1 MVVLRKGEWVWVDSG
16 QGVAIGAEV
25 KLTDTGKL
33 QLFDDEGKEHEINK
47 KKEEGFRPMHPTSVN
62 GVDDMIRLGDLNE
75 AGLLRNLLV
84 RHKDGIIYTYTGSIL
99 VAVNPYQLLPLY
111 TTEQVHLY
119 TDRRLGELPPHVFA
133 IADSCFFNM
142 RRNKKDQCCVI
153 SGESGAGKT
162 ESTKLM
168 LQFLAAV
175 SGQHSWIEQQ
185 ILEANP
191 ILEAFGNA
199 KTIRNDNSSRF
210 GKYIDINFTKGGAI
224 EGAKIEQYL
233 LEKSRVCRQAPE
245 ERNYHIFYCML
256 MGMPAEQKKI
266 LSLGNASEY
275 NYLTMGNCTS
285 CDGRDDIKEYA
296 HFCSAMKILMF
307 SENDSW
313 EINKLLAAILHLG
326 NVHFEA
332 TILNNLESC
341 DIMTSHHFNM
351 AVKLLEVDP
360 KALEKSLT
368 QRSFMTSRE
377 SVTKPLTSAQAM
389 DGKDAFVKAIYG
401 RLFVWVVG
409 KINKA
414 VFKPPPEDTK
424 YVRQSIGLL
433 DIFGFENFNKNSFEQ
448 LCINFANEQLQQ
460 FFVKH
465 VFKLEQDEYA
475 RENIVW
481 KHIDYNDN
489 QRTLD
494 VLANKSLNIL
504 ALIDEESN
512 FPKGTDTTMINKMN
526 QVHGKGDVY
535 VPPKNNHDTQF
546 GIQHFAGVV
555 HYDSKGFLEKNR
567 DALSTDLIQLVEK
580 SSNKMLKQAFQ
591 NELSSNGEIASANP
605 KMTITPKNSLR
616 LTVDAKKRAPTLSGQ
631 FRQSLDALMKTLT
644 ACQPYFIR
652 CIKPNDFKKPML
664 FDRDLCMRQ
673 LRYSGMMETIRIRKA
688 GYPIRYTFDEFLE
701 RYRVLLKS
709 SLCDPKVESPQ
720 KCAEWICKTVLAG
733 QDGDWKTGKTKI
745 FLKDFHDTMLELE
758 RMKELNEKALLIQRV
773 LRGYKYRRQF
783 LRQRSSALV
792 IQKNWRGY
800 KGRKLY
806 RVVQLGFA
814 RLQAKVRARQLQHHY
829 QQKRVAAVR
838 LQAQTRGYLA
848 RKEWQ
853 RKRRAVILLQ
863 TNTRGMLARKQ
874 VKKMK
879 RDTFLSAK
887 ERREEELAALERQ
900 RRLHQVLQQ
909 KKEKEASTQSE
920 SITAQEMVDD
930 IFGFLPNMVGGQ
942 EGQAPAGFKD
952 LEKQGERTRPE
963 EVDLDDLPMV
973 EDIPEE
979 DYDDLDEYSFSKFA
993 SMYFQGAATP
1003 THVRQRLRQPLLYH
1017 EDEGDVVASMTV
1029 WWIILRF
1036 MGDLPEPKLVQG
1048 QGARGLRG
1056 SNMVNNSLD
1065 PDLAL
1070 RQDRRLSHMV
1080 GLDQRVLR
1088 NQKNRKVSTVPEEP
1102 APKGRKGSTF
1112 TDLLS
1117 RNRKASAKPEEVILN
1132 RKGSSAVDATPRA
1145 RKGSTFTNMLSGGR
1159 KTSSIPEEVPAS
1171 PSRGMRKPSIIQE
1184 ESEEGEEVSKPPTVQ
1199 TISEEDEILV
1209 GEGPTL
1215 DRPMT
1220 ALEKLHSIV
1229 GYAIVRRDLRD
1240 EIYCQICKQLQENG
1254 NRSSFYRGWILLSI
1268 CLGIFPPTERFIKF
1282 LQSFIRFGPMGYAP
1296 YCAKRLRRTVA
1307 NGVRG
1312 EPPSWLELEATKSK
1326 KPIAVSVTLMDSRTI
1341 SLPVD
1346 SSSTS
1351 KEICQ
1356 LLSEKVSLKD
1366 TFGFSLYVA
1375 IYEKVWSLGSGRE
1388 HVMDAI
1394 SQCEQEVKRKG
1405 GQEQHAPWRLYYRK
1419 EIFTPW
1425 HDCKEDSVSTDL
1437 IYRQIIRGLR
1447 FGEYKCDK
1455 DDDIVQLSA
1464 KHFYV
1469 QHGSDCSLDNAK
1481 TVVQDCINAS
1491 LLEAKTQDKW
1501 LQMVSTA
1508 HAQGPYINSRQK
1520 AAGVKAEVVDYARQ
1534 KWPLFF
1540 SRFFEAAKLS
1550 GPALPKNKFIVAIN
1564 WTGITFLDEKER
1576 RLLQLSYPEVTG
1588 VNTMRE
1594 GKTFGQSVSLL
1605 TLKGDFSLNAAMA
1618 GNIAELVHM
1627 FLGGLRERS
1636 QYAVALQEVNQDDPT
1651 FLSFKK
1657 GELIVL
1663 IKDDEL
1669 TVGRGWIK
1677 GKNERTGKTGAVPID
1692 AILVL
1697 PTLTKPTN
1705 EVMSLLNLSPDQR
1718 KSIMAA
1724 NQKETGTVERVAP
1737 VSLKEFSYEYFRQP
1751 IKDVNRQV
1759 ISKNVAPERLWVKSR
1774 EPIKQPLLKKLAGN
1788 SELSHRACL
1797 AFTAI
1802 LKYMGD
1808 YPTKQIQSPLELTDQ
1823 IFGPAT
1829 KDEALRDE
1837 IYCQIMKQMTSNNN
1851 RFSLEQGW
1859 QLLWLCCGLFPPSQ
1873 SLLKHTQRFLESRR
1887 REPLAPDCLQRL
1899 QGSLRIEPRK
1909 LPPHQVEI
1917 DAIQQNS
1924 TQIFHKVHFPNDMEE
1939 IFEVNTSTRIRDLC
1953 QTISTKLQLVSSDG
1967 FSIFVKT
1974 PDKVLSLNDSDY
1986 FFDSLRQITDWSKK
2000 AKSVKEGGGPM
2011 NMSYLVFFMRKLWFN
2026 VSPGRDLE
2034 ADLIFHYPQE
2044 LPKYLRGYHRCTK
2057 EDMVNIGALLF
2068 RVKFNNDKTQFVL
2081 IPKMLKDLVPNDM
2094 LKAMSTTDWQKNIVA
2109 AYNKQASMTSE
2120 EASLAFL
2127 KVVCRWPTF
2136 GCAFFEV
2143 KQTSDPNFPDIV
2155 RIAISKQGVSIIH
2168 PKTKDVLATHPFNRI
2183 ANWCSGS
2190 TYFHITV
2197 GNLVK
2202 GNKILC
2208 ETSLGYK
2215 MDDLL
2220 TSYVNMYL
2228 NETKAVRTRNQRYN
2242 E

>member
-1 MVVLRKGEWVWVDSG
+1 MSIPPPPQGEWVWVDSG

-47 KKEEGFRPMHPTSVN
+47 KKEDGFRPMHPTSVN

-285 CDGRDDIKEYA
+285 CDGRDDIKEYT
-296 HFCSAMKILMF
+296 HFRSAMKILMF

-326 NVHFEA
+326 NVHFEGQRFD
-332 TILNNLESC
+332 SM
-341 DIMTSHHFNM
+341 IMFASIM
-351 AVKLLEVDP
+351 LCC
-360 KALEKSLT
+360 
-368 QRSFMTSRE
+368 
-377 SVTKPLTSAQAM
+377 SVFHQ
-389 DGKDAFVKAIYG
+389 AIYG

-414 VFKPPPEDTK
+414 VFKSPPEDTT

-481 KHIDYNDN
+481 KHIEYNDN

-591 NELSSNGEIASANP
+591 NELSSNGEIASQ
-605 KMTITPKNSLR
+605 
-616 LTVDAKKRAPTLSGQ
+616 TVDAKKRAPTLSGQ

-709 SLCDPKVESPQ
+709 SLCDPK
-720 KCAEWICKTVLAG
+720 KCAEWICETVLAG

-806 RVVQLGFA
+806 RLGFA

-874 VKKMK
+874 
-879 RDTFLSAK
+879 

-900 RRLHQVLQQ
+900 RRLNQVLQQ

-942 EGQAPAGFKD
+942 EGQAPAGFK
-952 LEKQGERTRPE
+952 RTRPE
-963 EVDLDDLPMV
+963 EVDLDDLPM
-973 EDIPEE
+973 
-979 DYDDLDEYSFSKFA
+979 YSFSKFA

-1080 GLDQRVLR
+1080 GLDQ
-1088 NQKNRKVSTVPEEP
+1088 
-1102 APKGRKGSTF
+1102 
-1112 TDLLS
+1112 
-1117 RNRKASAKPEEVILN
+1117 
-1132 RKGSSAVDATPRA
+1132 
-1145 RKGSTFTNMLSGGR
+1145 
-1159 KTSSIPEEVPAS
+1159 
-1171 PSRGMRKPSIIQE
+1171 
-1184 ESEEGEEVSKPPTVQ
+1184 
-1199 TISEEDEILV
+1199 
-1209 GEGPTL
+1209 
-1215 DRPMT
+1215 
-1220 ALEKLHSIV
+1220 
-1229 GYAIVRRDLRD
+1229 VRTTD

-1447 FGEYKCDK
+1447 FGEYKF
-1455 DDDIVQLSA
+1455 QLSA

-1469 QHGSDCSLDNAK
+1469 QYGSDCSLDNAK
-1481 TVVQDCINAS
+1481 TVVQDCINSS

-1508 HAQGPYINSRQK
+1508 HAQK
-1520 AAGVKAEVVDYARQ
+1520 AAGVKTEVVDYARQ

-1540 SRFFEAAKLS
+1540 SRFFEATKLS

-1588 VNTMRE
+1588 VNTMRYS
-1594 GKTFGQSVSLL
+1594 SVSYRF
-1605 TLKGDFSLNAAMA
+1605 KDFSLNAVMA

-1636 QYAVALQEVNQDDPT
+1636 LYTVALQEVNQDDPT

-1677 GKNERTGKTGAVPID
+1677 GKNERTGKTGAVPTD

-1697 PTLTKPTN
+1697 
-1705 EVMSLLNLSPDQR
+1705 SLMFCASVCLS
-1718 KSIMAA
+1718 
-1724 NQKETGTVERVAP
+1724 
-1737 VSLKEFSYEYFRQP
+1737 RQP

-1788 SELSHRACL
+1788 SELILDLCL
-1797 AFTAI
+1797 PI

-2044 LPKYLRGYHRCTK
+2044 LPKYLRGYHLCTK

-2068 RVKFNNDKTQFVL
+2068 RVKFNNDKSQFVL

-2094 LKAMSTTDWQKNIVA
+2094 LKAMSATDWQKNIVA

-2208 ETSLGYK
+2208 ETSLVKTFITVLFVCLFVCFYFL
-2215 MDDLL
+2215 LL
-2220 TSYVNMYL
+2220 TCN
-2228 NETKAVRTRNQRYN
+2228 
-2242 E
+2242 

>member
-1 MVVLRKGEWVWVDSG
+1 DSVID
-16 QGVAIGAEV
+16 Q
-25 KLTDTGKL
+25 
-33 QLFDDEGKEHEINK
+33 
-47 KKEEGFRPMHPTSVN
+47 EGFRPMHPTSVN

-326 NVHFEA
+326 NVHFEEYHV
-332 TILNNLESC
+332 IS
-341 DIMTSHHFNM
+341 
-351 AVKLLEVDP
+351 VDP

-591 NELSSNGEIASANP
+591 NELSSNGEI
-605 KMTITPKNSLR
+605 
-616 LTVDAKKRAPTLSGQ
+616 KRAPTLSGQ

-709 SLCDPKVESPQ
+709 SLCDPKVVRRNV
-720 KCAEWICKTVLAG
+720 AVYIVVVV
-733 QDGDWKTGKTKI
+733 I
-745 FLKDFHDTMLELE
+745 VVDFHDTMLELE

-806 RVVQLGFA
+806 RLGFA

-1080 GLDQRVLR
+1080 GLDQ
-1088 NQKNRKVSTVPEEP
+1088 VSTTGVSQQG
-1102 APKGRKGSTF
+1102 KKH
-1112 TDLLS
+1112 S
-1117 RNRKASAKPEEVILN
+1117 RIMDGIFFS
-1132 RKGSSAVDATPRA
+1132 
-1145 RKGSTFTNMLSGGR
+1145 FFCCFF
-1159 KTSSIPEEVPAS
+1159 
-1171 PSRGMRKPSIIQE
+1171 SRQ
-1184 ESEEGEEVSKPPTVQ
+1184 
-1199 TISEEDEILV
+1199 
-1209 GEGPTL
+1209 
-1215 DRPMT
+1215 
-1220 ALEKLHSIV
+1220 
-1229 GYAIVRRDLRD
+1229 D

-1588 VNTMRE
+1588 VNTMRYSSYVSVVILLPPLRE

-1797 AFTAI
+1797 
-1802 LKYMGD
+1802 YMGD

-1899 QGSLRIEPRK
+1899 QGSLRYMKPRK

-1974 PDKVLSLNDSDY
+1974 PDKVL
-1986 FFDSLRQITDWSKK
+1986 
-2000 AKSVKEGGGPM
+2000 
-2011 NMSYLVFFMRKLWFN
+2011 FFMRKLWFN

-2208 ETSLGYK
+2208 ETSLVK
-2215 MDDLL
+2215 TFITVLFVCLFLFFLLL
-2220 TSYVNMYL
+2220 TCN
-2228 NETKAVRTRNQRYN
+2228 
-2242 E
+2242 

>member
-1 MVVLRKGEWVWVDSG
+1 MVVLRKGDWVWVDSG
-16 QGVAIGAEV
+16 TGVPMGAEV
-25 KLTDTGKL
+25 KLNDTGQL
-33 QLFDDEGKEHEINK
+33 QLIDDEGKEHKINK
-47 KKEEGFRPMHPTSVN
+47 KTEDGLRPMHPTSVN

-84 RHKDGIIYTYTGSIL
+84 RHKEGIIYTYTGSIL

-210 GKYIDINFTKGGAI
+210 GKYIDIYFTNGGAI
-224 EGAKIEQYL
+224 EGAKIQEYL
-233 LEKSRVCRQAPE
+233 LEKSRVCRQATE

-266 LSLGNASEY
+266 LSLGTASEY
-275 NYLTMGNCTS
+275 NYLIMGKCTS
-285 CDGRDDIKEYA
+285 CEGRDDIKEYA
-296 HFCSAMKILMF
+296 HFRSAMKILMF
-307 SENDSW
+307 SENDCW

-326 NVHFEA
+326 NIEFEGQR
-332 TILNNLESC
+332 TWLFSTVS
-341 DIMTSHHFNM
+341 DH
-351 AVKLLEVDP
+351 
-360 KALEKSLT
+360 ALEQSLT
-368 QRSFMTSRE
+368 KRSFVASRE
-377 SVTKPLTSAQAM
+377 SVTKPLTASQAM
-389 DGKDAFVKAIYG
+389 DGRDAFVKAIYG
-401 RLFVWVVG
+401 RLFVWVME

-414 VFKPPPEDTK
+414 IFKPPPEDSN
-424 YVRQSIGLL
+424 YIRQSIGLL
-433 DIFGFENFNKNSFEQ
+433 DIFGFENFKQNSFEQ

-465 VFKLEQDEYA
+465 VFKLEQEEYA
-475 RENIVW
+475 RENIIW
-481 KHIDYNDN
+481 KNIEFNDN

-494 VLANKSLNIL
+494 VLANRPLNIL
-504 ALIDEESN
+504 ALIDEESH

-526 QVHGKGDVY
+526 QVHGKGEVY
-535 VPPKNNHDTQF
+535 IPPKNNHDTQF

-567 DALSTDLIQLVEK
+567 DALSSDIIQLVEV
-580 SSNKMLKQAFQ
+580 SSNKLLKQAFQ
-591 NELSSNGEIASANP
+591 NELFSNNS
-605 KMTITPKNSLR
+605 MTMCRTITQLQAAD
-616 LTVDAKKRAPTLSGQ
+616 TKKRVPTLSGQ

-644 ACQPYFIR
+644 VCQPYFIR

-673 LRYSGMMETIRIRKA
+673 LRYSGMMETIRIRKS

-701 RYRVLLKS
+701 RYRVLLRTTV
-709 SLCDPKVESPQ
+709 CDPKESVQ
-720 KCAEWICKTVLAG
+720 KCAECICETILAG
-733 QDGDWKTGKTKI
+733 EEDDWKSGKTKI

-758 RMKELNEKALLIQRV
+758 RMKELNNKALLIQRV
-773 LRGYKYRRQF
+773 LRGYKHRKQF
-783 LRQRSSALV
+783 LRKRSSALV
-792 IQKNWRGY
+792 IQKHWRGY
-800 KGRKLY
+800 KGRQLY
-806 RVVQLGFA
+806 RLGFA
-814 RLQAKVRARQLQHHY
+814 RLQAKVRARQLHHQY
-829 QQKRVAAVR
+829 QQKRVAVVV

-848 RKEWQ
+848 RKEW
-853 RKRRAVILLQ
+853 RRRRAAVVLLQ
-863 TNTRGMLARKQ
+863 ANTRGMLARKQ
-874 VKKMK
+874 
-879 RDTFLSAK
+879 
-887 ERREEELAALERQ
+887 ERRDEELAALARQ
-900 RRLHQVLQQ
+900 RKLEEVLRQ
-909 KKEKEASTQSE
+909 KKEKEANAQSE
-920 SITAQEMVDD
+920 SITDQEMVDEM
-930 IFGFLPNMVGGQ
+930 FRFLPSMVGGQ

-952 LEKQGERTRPE
+952 LEKKGERVRLE
-963 EVDLDDLPMV
+963 EVDLDDLLIV

-993 SMYFQGAATP
+993 SMDFQGAATA
-1003 THVRQRLRQPLLYH
+1003 THIRQRLRQPLLYH
-1017 EDEGDVVASMTV
+1017 EDEGDVLASMTV

-1036 MGDLPEPKLVQG
+1036 MGDLPEPKLQSM
-1048 QGARGLRG
+1048 QPAQGLRG
-1056 SNMVNNSLD
+1056 GGVGNLSLD
-1065 PDLAL
+1065 RGLAE

-1080 GLDQRVLR
+1080 GLDQVSAHDDGRSVMHR
-1088 NQKNRKVSTVPEEP
+1088 NPGLITNI
-1102 APKGRKGSTF
+1102 F
-1112 TDLLS
+1112 TSLFTPPPL
-1117 RNRKASAKPEEVILN
+1117 P
-1132 RKGSSAVDATPRA
+1132 SSP
-1145 RKGSTFTNMLSGGR
+1145 
-1159 KTSSIPEEVPAS
+1159 
-1171 PSRGMRKPSIIQE
+1171 Q
-1184 ESEEGEEVSKPPTVQ
+1184 
-1199 TISEEDEILV
+1199 
-1209 GEGPTL
+1209 
-1215 DRPMT
+1215 
-1220 ALEKLHSIV
+1220 
-1229 GYAIVRRDLRD
+1229 RD

-1254 NRSSFYRGWILLSI
+1254 NRSSFFRGWILLSI
-1268 CLGIFPPTERFIKF
+1268 CLGIFPPSERFIKY

-1296 YCAKRLRRTVA
+1296 YCAKRLARTVT

-1312 EPPSWLELEATKSK
+1312 EPPSWLELQATKSK
-1326 KPIAVSVTLMDSRTI
+1326 KPMAVSVTLMDGRTI

-1346 SSSTS
+1346 SASTS

-1356 LLSEKVSLKD
+1356 FLSEKVHLKD
-1366 TFGFSLYVA
+1366 TFGFSLYIA

-1425 HDCKEDSVSTDL
+1425 HRCEEDPVSTDL
-1437 IYRQIIRGLR
+1437 IYRQVIRGLR
-1447 FGEYKCDK
+1447 FGEYQCDK
-1455 DDDIVQLSA
+1455 EEEIVQLAA

-1469 QHGSDCSLDNAK
+1469 QYGPDSGESNAK
-1481 TVVQDCINAS
+1481 AVVQDCISPS
-1491 LLEAKTQDKW
+1491 LLEAKSQDQW
-1501 LQMVSTA
+1501 MQMVSTA

-1520 AAGVKAEVVDYARQ
+1520 AVSVKAEVVDYARK
-1534 KWPLFF
+1534 KWPMFF
-1540 SRFFEAAKLS
+1540 SRFFEVTKFS

-1576 RLLQLSYPEVTG
+1576 RLLQLSYPEVTA
-1588 VNTMRE
+1588 VNTMRY
-1594 GKTFGQSVSLL
+1594 GTRKLWVKYFTLNSV
-1605 TLKGDFSLNAAMA
+1605 MA
-1618 GNIAELVHM
+1618 GSISELILL
-1627 FLGGLRERS
+1627 FLAGLRDRS
-1636 QYAVALQEVNQDDPT
+1636 QYAVALQEVSQDDHT
-1651 FLSFKK
+1651 FLNFKK

-1663 IKDDEL
+1663 VKDDEM
-1669 TVGRGWIK
+1669 TVGRGWIT
-1677 GKNERTGKTGAVPID
+1677 GKNERTGKTGAVPTD

-1697 PTLTKPTN
+1697 PTLVKPTN

-1724 NQKETGTVERVAP
+1724 NQKEMGTVERVAP
-1737 VSLKEFSYEYFRQP
+1737 ATLKEFSYEYFSQKLFLGPTLLCHDTSIHVGLKRVFR
-1751 IKDVNRQV
+1751 DV
-1759 ISKNVAPERLWVKSR
+1759 S
-1774 EPIKQPLLKKLAGN
+1774 LLDL
-1788 SELSHRACL
+1788 CVP
-1797 AFTAI
+1797 I

-1808 YPTKQIQSPLELTDQ
+1808 YPTKQMQSPLELTDQ

-1873 SLLKHTQRFLESRR
+1873 SLLKHTKRFLETRR
-1887 REPLAPDCLQRL
+1887 REPLASDCLQRL
-1899 QGSLRIEPRK
+1899 QGSLRMEPRK

-1924 TQIFHKVHFPNDMEE
+1924 PQIFHKVHFPNDMDEV
-1939 IFEVNTSTRIRDLC
+1939 FEVTTSTRIRDLC

-1967 FSIFVKT
+1967 FSIFVFIKT
-1974 PDKVLSLNDSDY
+1974 SCWWERSDHVLGMSLM
-1986 FFDSLRQITDWSKK
+1986 K
-2000 AKSVKEGGGPM
+2000 
-2011 NMSYLVFFMRKLWFN
+2011 KLW
-2026 VSPGRDLE
+2026 VSVIPGRDLE
-2034 ADLIFHYPQE
+2034 ADLMFHYPQE

-2068 RVKFNNDKTQFVL
+2068 RVKSKNDTSQFVM

-2094 LKAMSTTDWQKNIVA
+2094 LKAMSASEWQKNIVA
-2109 AYNKQASMTSE
+2109 AYNKQTGMTAE
-2120 EASLAFL
+2120 EAMVAFL
-2127 KVVCRWPTF
+2127 KVICRWATF

-2143 KQTSDPNFPDIV
+2143 KQTSEPTFPDIV
-2155 RIAISKQGVSIIH
+2155 RIAISKHGVTIIN
-2168 PKTKDVLATHPFNRI
+2168 PKTKDVLVTHPYNRI

-2220 TSYVNMYL
+2220 TSYVNMYM
-2228 NETKAVRTRNQRYN
+2228 NETKAARTRNQRYS
-2242 E
+2242 

>member
-16 QGVAIGAEV
+16 QGVAIGAVV

-33 QLFDDEGKEHEINK
+33 QLFDDEGKHEINK
-47 KKEEGFRPMHPTSVN
+47 KKEDGFRPMHPTSVN

-224 EGAKIEQYL
+224 EGAKIEHYL

-296 HFCSAMKILMF
+296 HFRSAMKILMF

-313 EINKLLAAILHLG
+313 EINKLLAAMLHLG
-326 NVHFEA
+326 NVHFEGQRFIS

-341 DIMTSHHFNM
+341 DVMTSHHFNM

-481 KHIDYNDN
+481 KHIEYNDN

-616 LTVDAKKRAPTLSGQ
+616 QQTVDAKKRAPTLSGQ

-709 SLCDPKVESPQ
+709 SLCDPKVVRRNV
-720 KCAEWICKTVLAG
+720 AVDIVVVV
-733 QDGDWKTGKTKI
+733 I
-745 FLKDFHDTMLELE
+745 VVDFHDTMLELE

-773 LRGYKYRRQF
+773 LRGYKYRYGIGP
-783 LRQRSSALV
+783 SKV
-792 IQKNWRGY
+792 MHYTGNRG
-800 KGRKLY
+800 
-806 RVVQLGFA
+806 VQLGFA

-879 RDTFLSAK
+879 RD
-887 ERREEELAALERQ
+887 RREEELAALERQ
-900 RRLHQVLQQ
+900 RRLNQVLQQ

-942 EGQAPAGFKD
+942 EGQ
-952 LEKQGERTRPE
+952 RTRPE

-1036 MGDLPEPKLVQG
+1036 MGDLPE
-1048 QGARGLRG
+1048 GLRG
-1056 SNMVNNSLD
+1056 SNNSLD

-1080 GLDQRVLR
+1080 GLDQRKKERRRELE
-1088 NQKNRKVSTVPEEP
+1088 N
-1102 APKGRKGSTF
+1102 
-1112 TDLLS
+1112 
-1117 RNRKASAKPEEVILN
+1117 
-1132 RKGSSAVDATPRA
+1132 
-1145 RKGSTFTNMLSGGR
+1145 
-1159 KTSSIPEEVPAS
+1159 
-1171 PSRGMRKPSIIQE
+1171 
-1184 ESEEGEEVSKPPTVQ
+1184 VSKPPTVQ

-1469 QHGSDCSLDNAK
+1469 QYGSDCSLDNAK
-1481 TVVQDCINAS
+1481 TVVQDCINSS

-1588 VNTMRE
+1588 VNTMRYSS
-1594 GKTFGQSVSLL
+1594 SVSLL
-1605 TLKGDFSLNAAMA
+1605 TLKGDFSLNAVMA

-1677 GKNERTGKTGAVPID
+1677 GKNERTGKTGAVPTD
-1692 AILVL
+1692 AVLVL

-1705 EVMSLLNLSPDQR
+1705 ESLLNLSPDQR

-1788 SELSHRACL
+1788 SELILDLCVP
-1797 AFTAI
+1797 I

-1808 YPTKQIQSPLELTDQ
+1808 YPTKQIQTPLELTDQ

-2000 AKSVKEGGGPM
+2000 AKSVKEGPM

-2068 RVKFNNDKTQFVL
+2068 RVKFNNDKSQFVL

-2228 NETKAVRTRNQRYN
+2228 NERKAVRTRNQRYN

>member
-1 MVVLRKGEWVWVDSG
+1 DSVID
-16 QGVAIGAEV
+16 Q
-25 KLTDTGKL
+25 
-33 QLFDDEGKEHEINK
+33 
-47 KKEEGFRPMHPTSVN
+47 EGFRPMHPTSVN

-326 NVHFEA
+326 NVHFEEYHV
-332 TILNNLESC
+332 IS
-341 DIMTSHHFNM
+341 
-351 AVKLLEVDP
+351 VDP

-591 NELSSNGEIASANP
+591 NELSSNGEI
-605 KMTITPKNSLR
+605 
-616 LTVDAKKRAPTLSGQ
+616 KRAPTLSGQ

-709 SLCDPKVESPQ
+709 SLCDPKVVRRNV
-720 KCAEWICKTVLAG
+720 AVYIVVVV
-733 QDGDWKTGKTKI
+733 I
-745 FLKDFHDTMLELE
+745 VVDFHDTMLELE

-773 LRGYKYRRQF
+773 LRGYKYRLWPSLLQ
-783 LRQRSSALV
+783 
-792 IQKNWRGY
+792 
-800 KGRKLY
+800 
-806 RVVQLGFA
+806 VQLGFA

-1080 GLDQRVLR
+1080 GLDQ
-1088 NQKNRKVSTVPEEP
+1088 VSTTGVSQQG
-1102 APKGRKGSTF
+1102 KKH
-1112 TDLLS
+1112 S
-1117 RNRKASAKPEEVILN
+1117 RIMDGIFFS
-1132 RKGSSAVDATPRA
+1132 
-1145 RKGSTFTNMLSGGR
+1145 FFCCFF
-1159 KTSSIPEEVPAS
+1159 
-1171 PSRGMRKPSIIQE
+1171 SRQ
-1184 ESEEGEEVSKPPTVQ
+1184 
-1199 TISEEDEILV
+1199 
-1209 GEGPTL
+1209 
-1215 DRPMT
+1215 
-1220 ALEKLHSIV
+1220 
-1229 GYAIVRRDLRD
+1229 D

-1588 VNTMRE
+1588 VNTMRYSSLSQRLHSGWTVFLLILLPPLRE

-1788 SELSHRACL
+1788 SELILDLCL
-1797 AFTAI
+1797 PI

-1899 QGSLRIEPRK
+1899 QGSLRYMKPRK

-1974 PDKVLSLNDSDY
+1974 PDKVL
-1986 FFDSLRQITDWSKK
+1986 
-2000 AKSVKEGGGPM
+2000 
-2011 NMSYLVFFMRKLWFN
+2011 FFMRKLWFN

-2208 ETSLGYK
+2208 ETSLVK
-2215 MDDLL
+2215 TFITVLFVCLFLFFLLL
-2220 TSYVNMYL
+2220 TCN
-2228 NETKAVRTRNQRYN
+2228 
-2242 E
+2242 

>member
-1 MVVLRKGEWVWVDSG
+1 
-16 QGVAIGAEV
+16 
-25 KLTDTGKL
+25 
-33 QLFDDEGKEHEINK
+33 
-47 KKEEGFRPMHPTSVN
+47 MHPTSVN

-326 NVHFEA
+326 NVHFEEYHV
-332 TILNNLESC
+332 IS
-341 DIMTSHHFNM
+341 
-351 AVKLLEVDP
+351 VDP

-591 NELSSNGEIASANP
+591 NELSSNGEIASQ
-605 KMTITPKNSLR
+605 

-709 SLCDPKVESPQ
+709 SLCDPK
-720 KCAEWICKTVLAG
+720 TVLAG

-806 RVVQLGFA
+806 RLGFA

-874 VKKMK
+874 
-879 RDTFLSAK
+879 

-1056 SNMVNNSLD
+1056 
-1065 PDLAL
+1065 
-1070 RQDRRLSHMV
+1070 LSHMV
-1080 GLDQRVLR
+1080 GLDQ
-1088 NQKNRKVSTVPEEP
+1088 VSTTGVSQQG
-1102 APKGRKGSTF
+1102 KKH
-1112 TDLLS
+1112 S
-1117 RNRKASAKPEEVILN
+1117 RIMDGIFFS
-1132 RKGSSAVDATPRA
+1132 
-1145 RKGSTFTNMLSGGR
+1145 FFCCFF
-1159 KTSSIPEEVPAS
+1159 
-1171 PSRGMRKPSIIQE
+1171 SRQF
-1184 ESEEGEEVSKPPTVQ
+1184 
-1199 TISEEDEILV
+1199 L
-1209 GEGPTL
+1209 
-1215 DRPMT
+1215 
-1220 ALEKLHSIV
+1220 
-1229 GYAIVRRDLRD
+1229 D

-1447 FGEYKCDK
+1447 FGEYKF
-1455 DDDIVQLSA
+1455 QLSA

-1508 HAQGPYINSRQK
+1508 HAQK

-1588 VNTMRE
+1588 VNTMRYSS

-1705 EVMSLLNLSPDQR
+1705 EVM
-1718 KSIMAA
+1718 
-1724 NQKETGTVERVAP
+1724 
-1737 VSLKEFSYEYFRQP
+1737 
-1751 IKDVNRQV
+1751 V

-1788 SELSHRACL
+1788 SELILDLCL
-1797 AFTAI
+1797 PI

-1899 QGSLRIEPRK
+1899 QGSLRYMKPRK

-2208 ETSLGYK
+2208 ETSLVK
-2215 MDDLL
+2215 TFITVLFVCLFLFFLLL
-2220 TSYVNMYL
+2220 TCN
-2228 NETKAVRTRNQRYN
+2228 
-2242 E
+2242 

>member
-1 MVVLRKGEWVWVDSG
+1 
-16 QGVAIGAEV
+16 
-25 KLTDTGKL
+25 
-33 QLFDDEGKEHEINK
+33 
-47 KKEEGFRPMHPTSVN
+47 MHPTSVN

-224 EGAKIEQYL
+224 EGAKIEHYL

-296 HFCSAMKILMF
+296 HFRSAMKILMF

-313 EINKLLAAILHLG
+313 EINKLLAAMLHLG
-326 NVHFEA
+326 NVHFEGQ
-332 TILNNLESC
+332 S
-341 DIMTSHHFNM
+341 
-351 AVKLLEVDP
+351 
-360 KALEKSLT
+360 
-368 QRSFMTSRE
+368 SR
-377 SVTKPLTSAQAM
+377 LTSQAM

-481 KHIDYNDN
+481 KHIEYNDN

-591 NELSSNGEIASANP
+591 NELSSNGEIASQ
-605 KMTITPKNSLR
+605 
-616 LTVDAKKRAPTLSGQ
+616 TVDAKKRAPTLSGQ

-709 SLCDPKVESPQ
+709 SLCDPK
-720 KCAEWICKTVLAG
+720 KCAEWICETVLAG

-806 RVVQLGFA
+806 RLGFA

-874 VKKMK
+874 
-879 RDTFLSAK
+879 

-900 RRLHQVLQQ
+900 RRLNQVLQQ

-1056 SNMVNNSLD
+1056 SNNSLD

-1080 GLDQRVLR
+1080 GLDQVRTTGV
-1088 NQKNRKVSTVPEEP
+1088 
-1102 APKGRKGSTF
+1102 
-1112 TDLLS
+1112 
-1117 RNRKASAKPEEVILN
+1117 
-1132 RKGSSAVDATPRA
+1132 
-1145 RKGSTFTNMLSGGR
+1145 
-1159 KTSSIPEEVPAS
+1159 S
-1171 PSRGMRKPSIIQE
+1171 PSRTRK
-1184 ESEEGEEVSKPPTVQ
+1184 T
-1199 TISEEDEILV
+1199 
-1209 GEGPTL
+1209 
-1215 DRPMT
+1215 
-1220 ALEKLHSIV
+1220 
-1229 GYAIVRRDLRD
+1229 
-1240 EIYCQICKQLQENG
+1240 IYCQICKQLQENG

-1447 FGEYKCDK
+1447 FGEYKF
-1455 DDDIVQLSA
+1455 QLSA

-1469 QHGSDCSLDNAK
+1469 QYGSDCSLDNAK
-1481 TVVQDCINAS
+1481 TVVQDCINSS

-1508 HAQGPYINSRQK
+1508 HAQDYMYIW
-1520 AAGVKAEVVDYARQ
+1520 AGTHTNMIGLYIYITHYYIF
-1534 KWPLFF
+1534 P
-1540 SRFFEAAKLS
+1540 

-1594 GKTFGQSVSLL
+1594 GKKFGQSVSLL
-1605 TLKGDFSLNAAMA
+1605 TLKGDFSLNAVMA

-1677 GKNERTGKTGAVPID
+1677 GKNERTGKTGAVPTD
-1692 AILVL
+1692 AVLVL
-1697 PTLTKPTN
+1697 
-1705 EVMSLLNLSPDQR
+1705 SLMFCASVCLS
-1718 KSIMAA
+1718 
-1724 NQKETGTVERVAP
+1724 
-1737 VSLKEFSYEYFRQP
+1737 RQP

-1788 SELSHRACL
+1788 SELILDLCVP
-1797 AFTAI
+1797 I

-1808 YPTKQIQSPLELTDQ
+1808 YPTKQIQTPLELTDQ

-1899 QGSLRIEPRK
+1899 QGSLRYMKPRK

-2068 RVKFNNDKTQFVL
+2068 RVKFNNDKSQFVL

-2208 ETSLGYK
+2208 ETSLVKTFITVFYVVY
-2215 MDDLL
+2215 LL
-2220 TSYVNMYL
+2220 FLFIT
-2228 NETKAVRTRNQRYN
+2228 ET
-2242 E
+2242 

>member
-1 MVVLRKGEWVWVDSG
+1 NTYLYL
-16 QGVAIGAEV
+16 
-25 KLTDTGKL
+25 LTVYWKVPSYLSNTYL
-33 QLFDDEGKEHEINK
+33 YYIINK
-47 KKEEGFRPMHPTSVN
+47 KKEDGFRPMHPTSVN

-224 EGAKIEQYL
+224 EGAKIEHYL

-296 HFCSAMKILMF
+296 HFRSAMKILMF

-313 EINKLLAAILHLG
+313 EINKLLAAMLHLG
-326 NVHFEA
+326 NVHFEGQ
-332 TILNNLESC
+332 S
-341 DIMTSHHFNM
+341 
-351 AVKLLEVDP
+351 
-360 KALEKSLT
+360 
-368 QRSFMTSRE
+368 SR
-377 SVTKPLTSAQAM
+377 LTSQAM

-481 KHIDYNDN
+481 KHIEYNDN

-591 NELSSNGEIASANP
+591 NELSSNGEIASQQ
-605 KMTITPKNSLR
+605 
-616 LTVDAKKRAPTLSGQ
+616 TVDAKKRAPTLSGQ

-709 SLCDPKVESPQ
+709 SLCDPKV
-720 KCAEWICKTVLAG
+720 VRRN
-733 QDGDWKTGKTKI
+733 
-745 FLKDFHDTMLELE
+745 DFHDTMLELE

-806 RVVQLGFA
+806 RLGFA

-879 RDTFLSAK
+879 RD
-887 ERREEELAALERQ
+887 
-900 RRLHQVLQQ
+900 
-909 KKEKEASTQSE
+909 ASTQSE

-1017 EDEGDVVASMTV
+1017 EDEGDV
-1029 WWIILRF
+1029 
-1036 MGDLPEPKLVQG
+1036 
-1048 QGARGLRG
+1048 
-1056 SNMVNNSLD
+1056 
-1065 PDLAL
+1065 
-1070 RQDRRLSHMV
+1070 
-1080 GLDQRVLR
+1080 
-1088 NQKNRKVSTVPEEP
+1088 
-1102 APKGRKGSTF
+1102 
-1112 TDLLS
+1112 
-1117 RNRKASAKPEEVILN
+1117 
-1132 RKGSSAVDATPRA
+1132 
-1145 RKGSTFTNMLSGGR
+1145 
-1159 KTSSIPEEVPAS
+1159 
-1171 PSRGMRKPSIIQE
+1171 
-1184 ESEEGEEVSKPPTVQ
+1184 EGEEVSKPPTVQ

-1469 QHGSDCSLDNAK
+1469 QYGSDCSLDNAK
-1481 TVVQDCINAS
+1481 TVVQDCINSS

-1508 HAQGPYINSRQK
+1508 HAQK

-1594 GKTFGQSVSLL
+1594 GKKFGQSVSLL
-1605 TLKGDFSLNAAMA
+1605 TLKGDFSLNAVMA

-1677 GKNERTGKTGAVPID
+1677 GKNERTGKTGAVPTD
-1692 AILVL
+1692 AVLVL
-1697 PTLTKPTN
+1697 
-1705 EVMSLLNLSPDQR
+1705 SLMFCASVCLS
-1718 KSIMAA
+1718 
-1724 NQKETGTVERVAP
+1724 
-1737 VSLKEFSYEYFRQP
+1737 RQP

-1788 SELSHRACL
+1788 SELILDLCVP
-1797 AFTAI
+1797 I

-1808 YPTKQIQSPLELTDQ
+1808 YPTKQIQTPLELTDQ

-1924 TQIFHKVHFPNDMEE
+1924 TQIFHKVHFPNDME
-1939 IFEVNTSTRIRDLC
+1939 EVNTSTRIRDLC

-2068 RVKFNNDKTQFVL
+2068 RVKFNNDKSQFVL

-2094 LKAMSTTDWQKNIVA
+2094 LKAMSTTDWQKVKSI
-2109 AYNKQASMTSE
+2109 NKFMTSE

-2208 ETSLGYK
+2208 ETSLVKTFITVFYVVY
-2215 MDDLL
+2215 LL
-2220 TSYVNMYL
+2220 FLFIT
-2228 NETKAVRTRNQRYN
+2228 ET
-2242 E
+2242 

>member
-1 MVVLRKGEWVWVDSG
+1 
-16 QGVAIGAEV
+16 
-25 KLTDTGKL
+25 
-33 QLFDDEGKEHEINK
+33 
-47 KKEEGFRPMHPTSVN
+47 MHPTSVN

-224 EGAKIEQYL
+224 EGAKIEHYL

-296 HFCSAMKILMF
+296 HFRSAMKILMF

-313 EINKLLAAILHLG
+313 EINKLLAAMLHLG
-326 NVHFEA
+326 NVHFEGQ
-332 TILNNLESC
+332 S
-341 DIMTSHHFNM
+341 
-351 AVKLLEVDP
+351 
-360 KALEKSLT
+360 
-368 QRSFMTSRE
+368 SR
-377 SVTKPLTSAQAM
+377 LTSQAM

-481 KHIDYNDN
+481 KHIEYNDN

-591 NELSSNGEIASANP
+591 NELSSNGEIQQ
-605 KMTITPKNSLR
+605 
-616 LTVDAKKRAPTLSGQ
+616 TVDAKKRAPTLSGQ

-709 SLCDPKVESPQ
+709 SLCDPK
-720 KCAEWICKTVLAG
+720 
-733 QDGDWKTGKTKI
+733 
-745 FLKDFHDTMLELE
+745 DFHDTMLELE

-806 RVVQLGFA
+806 RLGFA

-874 VKKMK
+874 M
-879 RDTFLSAK
+879 FLSAK

-900 RRLHQVLQQ
+900 RQ
-909 KKEKEASTQSE
+909 

-1056 SNMVNNSLD
+1056 SNNSLD

-1080 GLDQRVLR
+1080 GLDQVRTTG
-1088 NQKNRKVSTVPEEP
+1088 VSP
-1102 APKGRKGSTF
+1102 
-1112 TDLLS
+1112 
-1117 RNRKASAKPEEVILN
+1117 N
-1132 RKGSSAVDATPRA
+1132 
-1145 RKGSTFTNMLSGGR
+1145 
-1159 KTSSIPEEVPAS
+1159 
-1171 PSRGMRKPSIIQE
+1171 
-1184 ESEEGEEVSKPPTVQ
+1184 
-1199 TISEEDEILV
+1199 EILV

-1469 QHGSDCSLDNAK
+1469 QYGSDCSLDNAK
-1481 TVVQDCINAS
+1481 TVVQDCINSS

-1588 VNTMRE
+1588 VNTMRYSS
-1594 GKTFGQSVSLL
+1594 FGQSVSLL
-1605 TLKGDFSLNAAMA
+1605 TLKGDFSLNAVMA

-1677 GKNERTGKTGAVPID
+1677 GKNERTGKTGAVPTD
-1692 AILVL
+1692 AVLVL

-1705 EVMSLLNLSPDQR
+1705 EVM
-1718 KSIMAA
+1718 
-1724 NQKETGTVERVAP
+1724 
-1737 VSLKEFSYEYFRQP
+1737 
-1751 IKDVNRQV
+1751 V

-1788 SELSHRACL
+1788 SELILDLCVP
-1797 AFTAI
+1797 I

-1808 YPTKQIQSPLELTDQ
+1808 YPTKQIQTPLELTDQ

-2068 RVKFNNDKTQFVL
+2068 RVKFNNDKSQFVL

-2094 LKAMSTTDWQKNIVA
+2094 LKAMSTTDWQKVKSI
-2109 AYNKQASMTSE
+2109 NKFE

-2208 ETSLGYK
+2208 ETSLTRDRFNIYCIYIYIYMGEPHEPPI
-2215 MDDLL
+2215 LL
-2220 TSYVNMYL
+2220 GRTPCTPPHTPGENPMYPPH
-2228 NETKAVRTRNQRYN
+2228 TPGRTP
-2242 E
+2242 